1 LARRSQAACLPPQLP
16 YTKRMRQTYT
26 AVIKQS
32 DGWWI
37 GWIEE
42 VPGVNGQGKTREEL
56 IEDLRAALIDML
68 AIYRERAREA
78 AQGSYTEE
86 EIAV

>member
-1 LARRSQAACLPPQLP
+1 MS
-16 YTKRMRQTYT
+16 QTYT

-68 AIYRERAREA
+68 AIYRERARE
-78 AQGSYTEE
+78 G
-86 EIAV
+86 